1 MQHLQSQ
8 DNQTEMALCM
18 WCTNAPTHF
27 AYPFNLNYP
36 QFFNCGMGYR
46 SPDSAEAHRSFYKES
61 RNLYCEYCGMGFF
74 TPAESTD
81 HAQSHRRH
89 FCFVCGIEA
98 HLVGRELPGQHCR
111 VVGHDQYSVKANA
124 KTPQTASPQIKVK
137 KVLGHRPRSSISP
150 YSTQRRNIQV
160 EKDLCIGDL
169 LKWLGGLTVGQRAC
183 VNIKAA
189 GLGQVMDYL
198 SDRDLLQ
205 LALVV
210 RS

>member
-1 MQHLQSQ
+1 
-8 DNQTEMALCM
+8 MALCM
-18 WCTNAPTHF
+18 WCANVPTHVE
-27 AYPFNLNYP
+27 YPFNLNNP
-36 QFFNCGMGYR
+36 HFFNYGMGYR
-46 SPDSAEAHRSFYKES
+46 NYDSAEARRSFCKES

-98 HLVGRELPGQHCR
+98 HLPGREMPGQHCR

-124 KTPQTASPQIKVK
+124 KTPQTTSPQIKIKIKIK
-137 KVLGHRPRSSISP
+137 KVLGHRPKSSISP
-150 YSTQRRNIQV
+150 YSTQRRNIQA

-183 VNIKAA
+183 MNIMSA
-189 GLGQVMDYL
+189 GSGQVVDYL

-205 LALVV
+205 LALTV
-210 RS
+210 RSQVA